1 MASRGQSCHG
11 RSVPVIVFIR
21 RRGVA
26 CPARYKQGRAGCLPS
41 RFGFGSQDDMW
52 ATEIEPCS
60 VKCRSVCLVW
70 TWPNRQGMGPRR
82 SHSKLCW
89 CLLCW
94 CRKSCVEVSVFRC
107 AGFRT
112 LVYSTCF
119 MHSNA
124 SGGSLAWST
133 GQKAGQCL
141 SLAVFDDLTRG
152 TAGNAP
158 LSVAAS
164 QRTCAPYRSY
174 LPYATTYLASVRA
187 VSLWVSLCFV
197 CNATFVDGD
206 PGSFCVQRGAL
217 RNPRFRD

>member
-1 MASRGQSCHG
+1 MHVRPGTNKGEPVAFRPGLDSGRKATCGQ
-11 RSVPVIVFIR
+11 
-21 RRGVA
+21 
-26 CPARYKQGRAGCLPS
+26 
-41 RFGFGSQDDMW
+41 
-52 ATEIEPCS
+52 
-60 VKCRSVCLVW
+60 
-70 TWPNRQGMGPRR
+70 RR
-82 SHSKLCW
+82 SSRVVSSVGPCVWHGHGPIAKAW
-89 CLLCW
+89 V
-94 CRKSCVEVSVFRC
+94 RVEVSLNYVGASCAGAASHVWKCPFFRC

-133 GQKAGQCL
+133 GQKAGQRL

-164 QRTCAPYRSY
+164 QRTCAPYRAY
-174 LPYATTYLASVRA
+174 LPYANTYLASVRA
-187 VSLWVSLCFV
+187 VSLWVSLCFA
-197 CNATFVDGD
+197 CNATFVDGN
-206 PGSFCVQRGAL
+206 PESFCVQHAAL